1 MKNFWNLLRH
11 EIHMMMVVA
20 PTYIAGF
27 LFLLLMGFIY
37 WINLRGYTIS
47 AEYELP
53 NTLFFKTFWLPVFFL
68 IPLLTMRS
76 IAEERRLGTLESLL
90 TTRASAIAVVSA
102 KFLAAYLFYLLL
114 WLGTLA
120 FPLITQALVPSAALE
135 GDLLDRGSI
144 LGGISFIGLSGI
156 LFVAVGIFSSSL
168 TRSQLVA
175 GMLSFTIL
183 FVFIVG
189 GFLLVNVSVTQQ
201 SWMNWIQQPL
211 DYLQAFNHLEQFS
224 RGIIDTRPFFYY
236 LSTAFLFLGLAVFN
250 VEARS

>member
-1 MKNFWNLLRH
+1 MLL
-11 EIHMMMVVA
+11 VAA

-37 WINLRGYTIS
+37 WINLRGYTVS

-68 IPLLTMRS
+68 VPLLTMRS
-76 IAEERRLGTLESLL
+76 IAEERRLGTLEALL
-90 TTRASAIAVVSA
+90 TTRASAIAVVTA
-102 KFLAAYLFYLLL
+102 KFFAAYLFYLLL
-114 WLGTLA
+114 WLGTLS
-120 FPLITQALVPSAALE
+120 FPLITRALVPSAALE
-135 GDLLDRGSI
+135 GDLLNQAS
-144 LGGISFIGLSGI
+144 LVGGISFIALSGI
-156 LFVAVGIFSSSL
+156 LFVAIGIFSSSL

-189 GFLLVNVSVTQQ
+189 GFLLTNVSVTQQ
-201 SWMNWIQQPL
+201 SWMTWMQQPL

-224 RGIIDTRPFFYY
+224 QGIIDSRPFFYY
-236 LSTAFLFLGLAVFN
+236 LSTAFLFLGLATFN
-250 VEARS
+250 VEART